1 MFSRQNKS
9 SALKKKWK
17 VLEHILSEI
26 YALAWRKKQRNNP
39 YIAVFI
45 DLITDTEMFINFR

>member
-26 YALAWRKKQRNNP
+26 CALAWRKKQRNNQ
-39 YIAVFI
+39 YIVVFI
-45 DLITDTEMFINFR
+45 DLITNTEMSINFR

>member
-26 YALAWRKKQRNNP
+26 CALAWRKKQRNNQ
-39 YIAVFI
+39 YIVVFV
-45 DLITDTEMFINFR
+45 DLITNTEMSINFR